1 MAPVIPARAVAVYQQ
16 SPRDLHTASKSRI
29 RRSGTISSIKNS
41 CEPTSG
47 SPIERSTMSKFIA
60 TTAAFGAAAAAL
72 GLAGTAAA
80 FPQGGT
86 AADTAATLSAE
97 GYRVAFNGSVSA
109 PLSECAVT
117 GTHPSL
123 DAAATRAEK
132 ENTTVFIDVSCPS
145 KD

>member
-1 MAPVIPARAVAVYQQ
+1 M
-16 SPRDLHTASKSRI
+16 SKSI
-29 RRSGTISSIKNS
+29 V
-41 CEPTSG
+41 
-47 SPIERSTMSKFIA
+47 
-60 TTAAFGAAAAAL
+60 TTAAFGVLAAAL
-72 GLAGTAAA
+72 SLAGTAAA

-86 AADTAATLSAE
+86 AADTAASLAAE

-123 DAAATRAEK
+123 NASATRAEN

>member
-1 MAPVIPARAVAVYQQ
+1 
-16 SPRDLHTASKSRI
+16 
-29 RRSGTISSIKNS
+29 
-41 CEPTSG
+41 
-47 SPIERSTMSKFIA
+47 MSKFIV
-60 TTAAFGAAAAAL
+60 TTAAFGALAAAAL

>member
-1 MAPVIPARAVAVYQQ
+1 VRPN
-16 SPRDLHTASKSRI
+16 
-29 RRSGTISSIKNS
+29 GTILFIENS
-41 CEPTSG
+41 REPTSS
-47 SPIERSTMSKFIA
+47 SPFERFTMSKFIV
-60 TTAAFGAAAAAL
+60 TTAAFGALAAAAL

-86 AADTAATLSAE
+86 AADTAASLAAE

-123 DAAATRAEK
+123 NAAATRVEK

>member
-1 MAPVIPARAVAVYQQ
+1 
-16 SPRDLHTASKSRI
+16 
-29 RRSGTISSIKNS
+29 
-41 CEPTSG
+41 
-47 SPIERSTMSKFIA
+47 MSKFIA
-60 TTAAFGAAAAAL
+60 TTAAFGALAAAAL

-109 PLSECAVT
+109 PLAECAVT

-123 DAAATRAEK
+123 DAAATRTEK

>member
-1 MAPVIPARAVAVYQQ
+1 LLIE
-16 SPRDLHTASKSRI
+16 
-29 RRSGTISSIKNS
+29 NS

-47 SPIERSTMSKFIA
+47 SLFERFTMSKFIV
-60 TTAAFGAAAAAL
+60 TTAALGALAAAAL

-86 AADTAATLSAE
+86 AADTAASLAAE
-97 GYRVAFNGSVSA
+97 GYRVAFNGSVSV
-109 PLSECAVT
+109 PLSECSVT
-117 GTHPSL
+117 GTHPSIN
-123 DAAATRAEK
+123 ASATPAEK